1 MFNIDQT
8 SGIVTMNR
16 GDSVSFTIHI
26 NQGDSIDPFQ
36 YKLKSQDNLYFAI
49 EEPNQPFE
57 EAIVK
62 KVINTNNNLVDI
74 EGNITFN
81 LESKDTQCLMPGLY
95 YYEIKAKL
103 FKGNEFRNNAVLIKF
118 GEDNT
123 YTIINEGTDKVLSYG
138 NYVANSNVINIEDN
152 LNKKELIAKIETN
165 ILTFETE
172 SELPFT
178 QIKYL
183 QEKDII
189 NTIIPQTK
197 FILER

>member
-16 GDSVSFTIHI
+16 GDTVSFTIHI
-26 NQGDSIDPFQ
+26 NQGDNIDPFQ
-36 YKLKSQDNLYFAI
+36 YKLKPQDNLYFAV

-57 EAIVK
+57 QAILK
-62 KVINTNNNLVDI
+62 KLINTSNNLLDI
-74 EGNITFN
+74 DGNITFN

-103 FKGNEFRNNAVLIKF
+103 FKGNEFRNNTILINF

-123 YTIINEGTDKVLSYG
+123 YSIINEQTKQALSYG
-138 NYVANSNVINIEDN
+138 NYVANNNLINLEDT
-152 LNKKELIAKIETN
+152 LNNKELIATIEN
-165 ILTFETE
+165 NVLTFKTE

-183 QEKDII
+183 QERDII

>member
-16 GDSVSFTIHI
+16 GDSVPFTIHI

-103 FKGNEFRNNAVLIKF
+103 FKENEFRNNAILIKF

-138 NYVANSNVINIEDN
+138 NYVANTNIINLQDI
-152 LNKKELIAKIETN
+152 LNNKELVATIENN
-165 ILTFETE
+165 ILSFKDPD
-172 SELPFT
+172 ELPFT

>member
-16 GDSVSFTIHI
+16 GDNVSFTIHI
-26 NQGDSIDPFQ
+26 NQGESIDPFQ

-57 EAIVK
+57 QAIVK
-62 KVINTNNNLVDI
+62 KVINTDNNLVDI
-74 EGNITFN
+74 DGNITFN

-103 FKGNEFRNNAVLIKF
+103 FKENEFRNNVILIKF
-118 GEDNT
+118 GEDST
-123 YTIINEGTDKVLSYG
+123 YTIINEQNKEALSCG
-138 NYVANSNVINIEDN
+138 NYVANNNLINLADT
-152 LNKKELIAKIETN
+152 LNNKELLATIENN
-165 ILTFETE
+165 ILTFKIE

-178 QIKYL
+178 KIKYL
-183 QEKDII
+183 QEKNII